1 MEQIAI
7 YPELKRLKAENEELK
22 RKNEDLEE
30 RLSIASPD
38 VVHCKDCKYYN
49 IPQKC
54 IVARMAQLKGVDR
67 CMLHDF
73 NWYCADGKLK
83 EETNND

>member
-1 MEQIAI
+1 MEQIAV

-67 CMLHDF
+67 WMIHDLD
-73 NWYCADGKLK
+73 WYCADGKLK

>member
-1 MEQIAI
+1 MEQIAV

-30 RLSIASPD
+30 RLAIASPD
-38 VVHCKDCKYYN
+38 VVHCKDCKRLGDSLYCPLASEG
-49 IPQKC
+49 ISK
-54 IVARMAQLKGVDR
+54 AD
-67 CMLHDF
+67 
-73 NWYCADGKLK
+73 NWFCADGELK